1 MSVIQHLDRD
11 IPSEG
16 LSEVERAVA
25 AVAAT
30 VDAVLAGEI
39 TGPTAFARPLPVA
52 FLDDG
57 RRVVLVIDRDPEFR
71 LDRERPLDQPRSWG
85 VEVASDGD
93 LVGRTP
99 KQLAF
104 RSTQRLT
111 ADQAARA
118 AQFLLD
124 ASA

>member
-1 MSVIQHLDRD
+1 MSVVQYLDRD
-11 IPSEG
+11 VPNEG
-16 LSEVERAVA
+16 LTEVERAVA

-30 VDAVLAGEI
+30 VEAVLAGEF
-39 TGPTAFARPLPVA
+39 TGPNVFARPLPVA

-57 RRVVLVIDRDPEFR
+57 RRVVLVIDRDQETR

-111 ADQAARA
+111 PEQAARA
-118 AQFLLD
+118 AEFLLD